1 MGSEF
6 EKNIINL
13 EDYFVDYPN
22 SDILSQI
29 ERGNILLDK
38 IKVENLDIIEVFNSM
53 QEYLTKLA
61 MDNFESKDFILA
73 DIKKTE
79 LAKKQIMASMM
90 PKYVLESLSISLSK
104 EGRLWGIKKQ

>member
-1 MGSEF
+1 
-6 EKNIINL
+6 
-13 EDYFVDYPN
+13 
-22 SDILSQI
+22 
-29 ERGNILLDK
+29 
-38 IKVENLDIIEVFNSM
+38 M

-104 EGRLWGIKKQ
+104 EGRL